1 MKSLRY
7 LYVETKCRG
16 IWAEEQEGVVFFL
29 LLDSFGNLPP
39 LSSPPL
45 KLIPSP
51 QPSNLH
57 IILALFPLSRP
68 TPTSLICD
76 NIHVE
81 PVVVYLLVFLPK
93 IKTNSSKKPTLK
105 YLKLTLCSNHKIM
118 VQVNCSPVNN
128 TPRGF
133 HTPGVSLPHVGW

>member
-1 MKSLRY
+1 M
-7 LYVETKCRG
+7 
-16 IWAEEQEGVVFFL
+16 
-29 LLDSFGNLPP
+29 
-39 LSSPPL
+39 L
-45 KLIPSP
+45 KLNAGAYELRSKKALSFFFFFCMTALETCSHFPVHPLNLSP
-51 QPSNLH
+51 QPSNPH
-57 IILALFPLSRP
+57 IILALLPLSRP

-76 NIHVE
+76 NIHFE

-93 IKTNSSKKPTLK
+93 IKTNSSKKPALK

-133 HTPGVSLPHVGW
+133 HTPGVSLPHVG